1 MIHTDLEVYKRSLHL
16 VKKIYQITSSYPKTE
31 VWGLTNQMRR
41 AAISIPSNIAEGSGR
56 NSTKELIQYI
66 NIALGSLAELEAQLD
81 VSLLLDYINDIGMKL
96 IKDEITIIRKM
107 LLNLKKSIK
116 CT

>member
-1 MIHTDLEVYKRSLHL
+1 MIHTDLEEYKRSLHL
-16 VKKIYQITSSYPKTE
+16 VKKIYQITSNYPKTE

-56 NSTKELIQYI
+56 SSTKELIQYI

-81 VSLLLDYINDIGMKL
+81 VSLLLDYINEVGMKL

-116 CT
+116 CP